1 MWTRSI
7 TRAARPSMPQSQ
19 ATATL
24 PRKPSARGTSFQP
37 VPLHRVQFSIAM
49 NSSCSA
55 HGPLPPDQK
64 VRRPLLSPA
73 HSIRGS
79 MAARQGNFSG
89 KLWRIW
95 CVRKYTAPLTSSLAN
110 RHAPHARWHPDDRVP
125 LRLLLHS
132 RRDPRQLLLH
142 DLGEF
147 AHLPF
152 HLNHLFAHVQNDFDA
167 GEVHAHVARQRENYV
182 EAFQIAVGIKPRVAL
197 RPRRLQQPN
206 PFI

>member
-7 TRAARPSMPQSQ
+7 TRAARSSMPQSQ

-24 PRKPSARGTSFQP
+24 PRKPAHVGTSFQP
-37 VPLHRVQFSIAM
+37 VPLQSVQFSIAI
-49 NSSCSA
+49 NSSCIA
-55 HGPLPPDQK
+55 HGPHPGDQK
-64 VRRPLLSPA
+64 VRRPLLSPCSQDTRQ
-73 HSIRGS
+73 HGS
-79 MAARQGNFSG
+79 TAREL
-89 KLWRIW
+89 LWKTVGIW
-95 CVRKYTAPLTSSLAN
+95 RAREYTAALSSLAN
-110 RHAPHARWHPDDRVP
+110 RHAPHARWNPDDRVP

-167 GEVHAHVARQRENYV
+167 GEVHSHVARQRENYV

-197 RPRRLQQPN
+197 RPRRFQQPN